1 MRYLKRIDEKNAVF
15 LRHRAKLQRRKEETL
30 SEITGLLRHPTTEL
44 CYRNS
49 CGASILLLSNMAWGV
64 ISKMKQNYINIL
76 GNKPH
81 FGGVCVG
88 VAQIRMLNLLHAA

>member
-1 MRYLKRIDEKNAVF
+1 MRYLKRVNEKNAVF

-30 SEITGLLRHPTTEL
+30 SDITGLLRHPTTEL

-49 CGASILLLSNMAWGV
+49 CGASILLLRSIRVWV
-64 ISKMKQNYINIL
+64 ISNMKQNYINIL

-81 FGGVCVG
+81 FGGMYVG
-88 VAQIRMLNLLHAA
+88 VAQIRMLGLLHAA